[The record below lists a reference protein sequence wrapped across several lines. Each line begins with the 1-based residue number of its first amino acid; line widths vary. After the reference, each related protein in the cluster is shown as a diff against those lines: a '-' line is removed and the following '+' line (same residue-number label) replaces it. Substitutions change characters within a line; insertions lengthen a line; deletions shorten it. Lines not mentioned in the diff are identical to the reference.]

1 MELLPDLT
9 TEEFIGSLKRLVA
22 RRGRPGKIYSDN
34 GKTFVAASKWLKQ
47 VEREERVHNW
57 LATHGIK
64 WQFNLSRAPWW
75 RGQFERLVGLVKQS
89 LYKTIGNGN
98 LLWKELQ
105 EVILDIE
112 IALNNRSLS
121 YVEEDVQLPM
131 LTPNALL
138 FGQPNLL
145 PEMDPDR
152 MEEADLRKR
161 AKYLLRCKEVLWSR
175 WTREYVKALRERHN
189 LIHKTKSMS
198 VKAGD
203 VVLIKGE
210 ERNRGKWKL
219 GVVDTPIPGRD
230 GVVRAVRLKAG
241 KSFLERPIQHLYP
254 LELTCDMPAK
264 RGTPLNAE
272 AQVFGP
278 TRQAAAVAQER
289 IRAMMNAEDED

>member
-1 MELLPDLT
+1 M
-9 TEEFIGSLKRLVA
+9 
-22 RRGRPGKIYSDN
+22 
-34 GKTFVAASKWLKQ
+34 
-47 VEREERVHNW
+47 HNC

-75 RGQFERLVGLVKQS
+75 GGQFERRVGLVKQS

-112 IALNNRSLS
+112 TALNNRPLS

-131 LTPNALL
+131 LTPNVLL

-145 PEMDPDR
+145 PEMGPDR

-203 VVLIKGE
+203 IVLIKGE

-254 LELTCDMPAK
+254 LELTCDMSAK
-264 RGTPLNAE
+264 RGTPLNAK
-272 AQVFGP
+272 AQVFRR